1 MLDNRP
7 YPKMTPISNTTR
19 EILKKHGYHL
29 AGTHGAV
36 KTCLWLNK
44 SMRND
49 GGCYKSKFYGMKSH
63 RCIQMTPTLVCN
75 HRCLHCWR
83 AVEVPVDVPDQW
95 DLPEDIVKS
104 CLIEQRR
111 LVSGYGGSEFT
122 DMTRWKEAF
131 EPKHAAI
138 SLAGE
143 PTLYPYLPELIEE
156 FHKKGMTTF
165 VVTNGTNPEMVGK
178 LKPTQLYMSLNAPDR
193 ETYLKACAPLADTW
207 ENIKQS
213 LEIMKGSG
221 TRTAVRITLTKSVNM
236 NAPEGYAHLIGLAE
250 PDYVELKA
258 YMHLGFSRNRLTRDS
273 MPSHEEVLDFS
284 KQVAKALDYSIA
296 DGSEKSRVV
305 LLSKD
310 GRKHMI
316 L

>member
-1 MLDNRP
+1 
-7 YPKMTPISNTTR
+7 
-19 EILKKHGYHL
+19 
-29 AGTHGAV
+29 
-36 KTCLWLNK
+36 
-44 SMRND
+44 MRND